1 MKFLS
6 YSLLILCI
14 STATAFASVTINS
27 PQNGESVSSPF
38 TLTAYATACS
48 YQPISSMGYSFDY
61 GDTTI
66 LKGSTSINTKV
77 SASLGTHTLHV
88 KSWGDKGAVCV
99 ADVTITVTSVTNDAA
114 TNTSIVPSDAVSV
127 SSLQTFSNWQATHD
141 GGGSGGWSSGY
152 MSLVGS
158 PVHSGSSREFVTNY
172 SNYGDERYHMSFGDD
187 TTSTNFMY
195 DGWVYLTDS
204 VTHIANL
211 EMDLN
216 QTMANGQTVI
226 FGFQCD
232 GYSNTWDYTENLGT
246 PQAPKDHW
254 AHSGAAC
261 NPRNWSRYTWHHVQ
275 INYSR
280 NNYGTVTYKYVWLD
294 GVRQSIWAT
303 VPSAFALG
311 WGPTLLTNFQVDGL
325 GSSGSSTV
333 YLDDLTIYRW

>member
-6 YSLLILCI
+6 YSLLILFI

-48 YQPISSMGYSFDY
+48 YQPLSAMGYSFDY

-66 LKGSTSINTKV
+66 LNGSTSIDTKV

-88 KSWGDKGAVCV
+88 KSWGDQGAVCV
-99 ADVTITVTSVTNDAA
+99 ADVTITVASVTNDPA
-114 TNTSIVPSDAVSV
+114 TNTSIVPTNAVSV
-127 SSLQTFSNWQATHD
+127 SSLQTFSNWQAIHD
-141 GGGSGGWSSGY
+141 SGTGGWSSGY
-152 MSLVGS
+152 MSLAGS
-158 PVHSGSSREFVTNY
+158 PVHNGSSRELVSNY
-172 SNYGDERYHMSFGDD
+172 SNHGGERYNMAFGDD

-195 DGWVYLTDS
+195 DGWVYLTS
-204 VTHIANL
+204 SATQIANL
-211 EMDLN
+211 EMDLY

-232 GYSNTWDYTENLGT
+232 GYSSTWDYTENLGT
-246 PQAPKDHW
+246 PQAPIDHW
-254 AHSGAAC
+254 VHTGAAC
-261 NPRNWSRYTWHHVQ
+261 NPRSWSRYAWHHIQ

-280 NNYGTVTYKYVWLD
+280 NNYGIVTYKYVWLD
-294 GVRQSIWAT
+294 GVQQSIWAT
-303 VPSAFALG
+303 APSAFALG
-311 WGPTLLTNFQVDGL
+311 WSPVLLTNFQIDGL

-333 YLDDLTIYRW
+333 YLDDLTVYRW